1 VRPSDLL
8 QPTAIGL
15 YCPPA
20 DIFIDP
26 VGPVRKAL
34 ISHAH
39 SDHAHSGH
47 GSVLATEE
55 TIAIMKIRMGDAC
68 ADHFQSISFGE
79 TIQINGIDFSFHPAG
94 HVLGSAQIAVS
105 TKQQK
110 IVVSGDYKRET
121 DPTCPSFE
129 PVQCDVFVT
138 EATFGLPVFR
148 HPPAS
153 HEIQRLLK
161 SVSMFPERP
170 HLVGVYSLGKA
181 QRILALLRAAGYGEP
196 VYLHGALEKVTTYYK
211 DKGIKL
217 GAVLP
222 VAGRELSHLKG
233 AVILCPPGSLN
244 DRWSRRFIDPVTA
257 CASGWMRIRARAKQR
272 GVELPLVIS
281 DHADWTDLQHTI
293 KETEASDIW
302 VTHGQE
308 DALVHWC
315 NSLGRSA
322 SPLRLV
328 GYDEEADGTIEH
340 QGLMP

>member
-1 VRPSDLL
+1 MRPSDLL
-8 QPTAIGL
+8 QPTSSGL
-15 YCPPA
+15 YCPLA
-20 DIFIDP
+20 DVFIDP
-26 VGPVRKAL
+26 VRPVRRAL

-39 SDHAHSGH
+39 SDHARAGH

-55 TIAIMKIRMGDAC
+55 TIAIMKIRMGEAC
-68 ADHFQSISFGE
+68 ADHFQAMSFEE
-79 TIQINGIDFSFHPAG
+79 TIHINDVDFTFYPAG
-94 HVLGSAQIAVS
+94 HVLGSAQIEVS
-105 TKQQK
+105 TKHLK
-110 IVVSGDYKRET
+110 IVVSGDYKRDI
-121 DPTCPSFE
+121 DPTCVPFE
-129 PVQCDVFVT
+129 PVRCDVFVT

-153 HEIQRLLK
+153 NEIRRLLK
-161 SVSMFPERP
+161 SVAMFPERP

-181 QRILALLRAAGYGEP
+181 QRVLALLRAAGYQEP
-196 VYLHGALEKVTTYYK
+196 VYLHGALEKVTTYYQE
-211 DKGIKL
+211 KGIEL

-222 VAGRELSHLKG
+222 VAARTRNELKG

-281 DHADWTDLQHTI
+281 DHADWFDLQRTI
-293 KETEASDIW
+293 KETEAPEIW

-315 NSLGRSA
+315 HRLGRSA
-322 SPLRLV
+322 LPLRMV
-328 GYDEEADGTIEH
+328 GYEDEPDGTAER
-340 QGLMP
+340 QGLLP